1 MGLFDWLPGRKS
13 EQKGVIFSP
22 AWDSFF
28 GLGKPKSGVDVNW
41 QTAID
46 VSVVYACIRV
56 IANGVAQVP
65 LRVMKELPDGKG
77 WEPAKEHPLYK
88 VLGAK
93 PNRWQTSFALRE
105 TMILHLALTGNA
117 YFYKNIVRNRV
128 VELIPIDPGS
138 VSIERKRDYS
148 LVYTVSGID
157 GTTMQL
163 PQELVWHVRG
173 PSWDTW
179 RGLDPVRQAREA
191 IGLTIATE
199 TTQAELHAN
208 GLQMSGTY
216 STEQKIA
223 PDDYVKIQKWIEAQV
238 GGSNKHKPFVIDSGF
253 TWTPQ
258 TMKGVDAQHLE
269 TRKFQV
275 EQICHAFGV
284 FPAMIGHPSQSMTF
298 ASAEQVFQAH
308 VVHTLTP
315 WITRLEQ
322 SIDNDLLDGRED
334 DGFSAHF
341 NMNSLQRGAFKD
353 RYDGYSKALGSGGS
367 PAWMTPNEIR
377 ALEDL
382 NPTEGGDKLPVATS
396 VAPQQAPKPDNDNTE
411 PADSGQKQD
420 PLHV

>member
-1 MGLFDWLPGRKS
+1 MSFWDWIPGLKLEK
-13 EQKGVIFSP
+13 KGVEFSP
-22 AWDSFF
+22 AWDAFF
-28 GLGKPKSGVDVNW
+28 GMGKPKSGVDVNW

-65 LRVMKELPDGKG
+65 LRVMTELPDGKG
-77 WEPAKEHPLYK
+77 WEPAREHPLYK
-88 VLGAK
+88 VLSAK

-117 YFYKNIVRNRV
+117 FFYKSMVRNRV
-128 VELIPIDPGS
+128 AELIPIDPGS
-138 VSIERKRDYS
+138 VSIERKNDYS
-148 LVYTVSGID
+148 LVYTITGID
-157 GTTMQL
+157 GSTLQL

-199 TTQAELHAN
+199 NTQAELHAN
-208 GLQMSGTY
+208 GMQISGTY
-216 STEQKIA
+216 STENKIA
-223 PDDYVKIQKWIEAQV
+223 PDDYVKIQKWIAAQV
-238 GGSNKHKPFVIDSGF
+238 GGPNKHKPFVIDSGF
-253 TWTPQ
+253 KWTPQ
-258 TMKGVDAQHLE
+258 TMTGVDAQHLE

-322 SIDNDLLDGRED
+322 SINNDLLDGKED
-334 DGFSAHF
+334 DGFSARF

-353 RYDGYSKALGSGGS
+353 RFEGYSKALGSGGS

-377 ALEDL
+377 ALEDM
-382 NPTEGGDKLPVATS
+382 NPIEGGNKLPVATN
-396 VAPQQAPKPDNDNTE
+396 VAPQQAPKPDDDTE
-411 PADSGQKQD
+411 PASSGQKQD
-420 PLHV
+420 ILHV